1 MTHHL
6 STEDKQFIKL
16 IERIPVEESVKG
28 NWIELT
34 QNNGMTEETAEEIRK
49 FLTTVPENEAE
60 AAEMAR
66 GRLLMEFTTLLKHWR
81 LAFQSKNFGR
91 R

>member
-16 IERIPVEESVKG
+16 IERIPVEDGVKG

-34 QNNGMTEETAEEIRK
+34 QTNGMTEETAEEIRT
-49 FLTTVPENEAE
+49 FLTTVPENEDE
-60 AAEMAR
+60 AAEMGR
-66 GRLLMEFTTLLKHWR
+66 GRLLMEFTTLLKKWR
-81 LAFQSKNFGR
+81 LAFQSKHFGR
-91 R
+91 H

>member
-16 IERIPVEESVKG
+16 IERIPVEDGIKG
-28 NWIELT
+28 NWIEST
-34 QNNGMTEETAEEIRK
+34 QNNGMTEEIAEEIRK
-49 FLTTVPENEAE
+49 HLTTVPENEAE

-66 GRLLMEFTTLLKHWR
+66 GRLLMEFTTLLKQWR
-81 LAFQSKNFGR
+81 LAFQSKHFGR

>member
-6 STEDKQFIKL
+6 STEDKQFLKL
-16 IERIPVEESVKG
+16 IEKIPVDDGVKG
-28 NWIELT
+28 NWSEST

-49 FLTTVPENEAE
+49 FLTTVPENETE
-60 AAEMAR
+60 GEEMTR

-81 LAFQSKNFGR
+81 LAYQSKHFGR